1 MKTSFTTEENKY
13 NQIFDNYIN
22 GNLSDFR
29 SSIKRLS
36 KLNLLKCIDFVIIN
50 YGQNYNDKDILR
62 IFLYHL
68 QANY

>member
-1 MKTSFTTEENKY
+1 MKTSFTTEENKF

-29 SSIKRLS
+29 KSIKRLS

-50 YGQNYNDKDILR
+50 YGQNYDNKDILR

-68 QANY
+68 QVNY